1 MPEKPN
7 IIPTTQ
13 DETEAKKKAE
23 AEAKRKK
30 AEELKKQAEAL
41 KPPPLY
47 YFDVK
52 VESMLPATLTY
63 RVLAENAQQAGEKIK
78 GLQPNS
84 VQHRLIGRRDSKM
97 TVYDAGTTMI
107 KFVKRL
113 LG

>member
-1 MPEKPN
+1 MPTKFDIVPN
-7 IIPTTQ
+7 TSSDT
-13 DETEAKKKAE
+13 ETKKK
-23 AEAKRKK
+23 K
-30 AEELKKQAEAL
+30 EELKKQAEAV
-41 KPPPLY
+41 KPPALY

-63 RVLAENAQQAGEKIK
+63 RVLAEDAHQASEKIR

-84 VQHRLIGRRDSKM
+84 VQHRLIGRKDHKL
-97 TVYDAGTTMI
+97 TVYDAGSTMI